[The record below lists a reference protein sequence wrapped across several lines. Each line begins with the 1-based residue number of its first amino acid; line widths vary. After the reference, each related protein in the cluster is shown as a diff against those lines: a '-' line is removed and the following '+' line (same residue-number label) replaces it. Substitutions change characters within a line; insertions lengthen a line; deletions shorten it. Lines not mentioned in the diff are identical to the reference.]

1 MLMIN
6 KWLMLMVSCLFIYC
20 FIFVAGYLFF
30 KHLWIQLQT
39 GISKE
44 KEEKLGKVRT
54 ELETFWN
61 DINQILEK
69 AIDGKLLL
77 QDVAR
82 LKFNVQ
88 KDPPIKSWFETELRV
103 SIYLY
108 TTSHIQ
114 TIIKLKASIQF

>member
-1 MLMIN
+1 
-6 KWLMLMVSCLFIYC
+6 MVSCLFIYC